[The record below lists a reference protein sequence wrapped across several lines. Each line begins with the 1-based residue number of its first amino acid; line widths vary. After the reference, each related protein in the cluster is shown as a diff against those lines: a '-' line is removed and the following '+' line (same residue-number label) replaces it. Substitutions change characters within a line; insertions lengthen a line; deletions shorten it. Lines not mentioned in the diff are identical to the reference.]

1 MIKFARQ
8 IDSER
13 NDKRQFKGEADKL
26 NVRVRFLDEELRK
39 EKQRREQLLTDF
51 ELLKSE
57 REQQNNDL
65 RKKDDTIHYLQR
77 KITELEED
85 QLESEQK
92 VQDKMTRLYSDEHD
106 KYLQERNKA
115 VTLQKDFD
123 NMKKRYGDLS
133 DDYKILK
140 DRYLKES
147 MDWRDQNKQN
157 NEEIEKLKKTVSLQ

>member
-1 MIKFARQ
+1 M
-8 IDSER
+8 
-13 NDKRQFKGEADKL
+13 
-26 NVRVRFLDEELRK
+26 
-39 EKQRREQLLTDF
+39 
-51 ELLKSE
+51 
-57 REQQNNDL
+57 
-65 RKKDDTIHYLQR
+65 
-77 KITELEED
+77 
-85 QLESEQK
+85 ESEQK

-157 NEEIEKLKKTVSLQ
+157 NEEIEKLKKTVSL

>member
-1 MIKFARQ
+1 
-8 IDSER
+8 
-13 NDKRQFKGEADKL
+13 
-26 NVRVRFLDEELRK
+26 
-39 EKQRREQLLTDF
+39 
-51 ELLKSE
+51 
-57 REQQNNDL
+57 
-65 RKKDDTIHYLQR
+65 
-77 KITELEED
+77 
-85 QLESEQK
+85 
-92 VQDKMTRLYSDEHD
+92 MTRLYSDEHD

-157 NEEIEKLKKTVSLQ
+157 NEEIEKLKKTVSL